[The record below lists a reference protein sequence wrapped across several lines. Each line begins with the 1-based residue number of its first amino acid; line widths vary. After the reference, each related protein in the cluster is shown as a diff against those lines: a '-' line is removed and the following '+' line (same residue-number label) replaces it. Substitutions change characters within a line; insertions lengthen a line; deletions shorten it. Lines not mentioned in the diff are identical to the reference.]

1 MPLLSA
7 FFLLLGL
14 AGMGVPGTNGFPA
27 ELLIVISA
35 LETHTGSGLA
45 ALAAMTLGAAYFL
58 GIFRQAFL
66 GPVTSSVISE
76 AVDLRPHELLVA
88 VTLGLLVLL
97 LGLFPGLVLD
107 LTREATSA
115 WVQHLS
121 GA

>member
-1 MPLLSA
+1 M
-7 FFLLLGL
+7 
-14 AGMGVPGTNGFPA
+14 PGTNGFPA
-27 ELLIVISA
+27 ELLILIGA

-97 LGLFPGLVLD
+97 GLFPGLVLD

-121 GA
+121 GP